1 MIIKLLVDG
10 GEMKPGPAVAQQLGP
25 MGINMGKLI
34 SDVNEATKEF
44 KGMQVPVH
52 LDVDPKTKSFTIKV
66 MSPAVS
72 ALIKKELGIEKASGE
87 RNKFVVG
94 NLAIE
99 QIIAITK
106 QKYSGMLANDF
117 DGALKSIIGSCMS
130 MGVLID
136 NKDPKEI
143 LKEIDEGKYKKEI
156 QSQKTEL
163 DPEKKKQL
171 DEFFAEITEKQEAA
185 KKQEEEEKA
194 AEEEKKAEEA
204 TAKPS
209 EEAEEKPEE
218 IKTEEEEKK

>member
-1 MIIKLLVDG
+1 MIVKLLVDG

-34 SDVNEATKEF
+34 SDINEATQEF

-52 LDVDPKTKSFTIKV
+52 LDVDSKTKLYTIKV

-87 RNKFVVG
+87 RKKFVVG

-99 QIIAITK
+99 QVISITK
-106 QKYSGMLANDF
+106 QKYPSMLANDF
-117 DGALKSIIGSCMS
+117 YGALQSIIGSCMS
-130 MGVLID
+130 LGVLVE
-136 NKDPKEI
+136 NKEPKEV
-143 LKEIDEGKYKKEI
+143 LEEIKQGKYKEEI
-156 QSQKTEL
+156 ESQKSEI

-171 DEFFAEITEKQEAA
+171 DAFFAEIDKEQQAA
-185 KKQEEEEKA
+185 KKKEEEEKA

-204 TAKPS
+204 TEKPS
-209 EEAEEKPEE
+209 EEAEEV
-218 IKTEEEEKK
+218 KTEEEAEEKK

>member
-1 MIIKLLVDG
+1 MIIKLLVEG

-25 MGINMGKLI
+25 MGINLGKLI

-52 LDVDPKTKSFTIKV
+52 LDVDPKTKSITIKV

-87 RNKFVVG
+87 RNKLVVG

-106 QKYSGMLANDF
+106 QKYPSMLANDF
-117 DGALKSIIGSCMS
+117 NGALKSVIGSCMS

-143 LKEIDEGKYKKEI
+143 LKEIDEGKYKEEI

-171 DEFFAEITEKQEAA
+171 DEFFAEIAEKQEAA

-209 EEAEEKPEE
+209 EEVEEKPEE
-218 IKTEEEEKK
+218 IKTEEEKK